1 MDNDVWMVR
10 QAKTNDVINITALCD
25 QLGYP
30 SSSEQ
35 LEQRIR
41 KIQCH
46 DDHALFIT
54 QQSDGSLVGW
64 VHVYLCPLV
73 ITELEAEIGGL
84 IVDERFRDR
93 GIGQL
98 LMRHAELWS
107 REKGCQAL
115 RLRSNVTRKNA
126 HAFYERMGYKKIKTS
141 WMLRKEL

>member
-1 MDNDVWMVR
+1 MDKDVWTVR
-10 QAKTNDVINITALCD
+10 QAKSKDVIHITALCD

-35 LEQRIR
+35 VAQRIER
-41 KIQCH
+41 IQQL
-46 DDHALFIT
+46 DDHALFVMERA
-54 QQSDGSLVGW
+54 DGDLIGW

-73 ITELEAEIGGL
+73 VTDLETEIGGL
-84 IVDERFRDR
+84 VVDERYRDR

-98 LMRHAELWS
+98 LMRHAEQWS

-115 RLRSNVTRKNA
+115 RLRSNVTRENA

-141 WMLRKEL
+141 WMFRKEL